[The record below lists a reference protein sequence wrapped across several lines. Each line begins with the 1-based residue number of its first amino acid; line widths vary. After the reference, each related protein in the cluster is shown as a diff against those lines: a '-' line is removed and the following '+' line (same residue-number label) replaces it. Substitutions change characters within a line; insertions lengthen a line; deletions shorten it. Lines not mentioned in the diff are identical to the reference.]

1 MERRLEKLSEIKEN
15 PHNPRFIKDEEFN
28 KLVQSIKDFPDML
41 ELREIVVDETMMAL
55 GGNMR
60 HKACIEAGVEETW
73 IKIIT
78 QDDVRPTLERRGITF
93 EELKK
98 EFIIKDNVG
107 FGQWDWEEIANN
119 YDPVNL
125 DEWGLDLPFDLSEE
139 NKAAEEDDF
148 DIPDEIE
155 TNIKYGD
162 VFEIGEHR
170 LVCGD
175 STNQEDCSLLMG
187 GEQADMV
194 FTDPPYGVS
203 YKGTNNPN
211 GREWEVIKNDDLRG
225 DKLYQFLFYT
235 FENMAALGKDDIA
248 YYVWFASSNHIEF
261 ETALLQ
267 AGLVV
272 RQELIWN
279 KGMILGHSD
288 YHWSHE
294 PMLYCKKKDQRTP
307 WYGDRTGKTILG
319 MRRTDLLEKKKE
331 DLIQIIKNLLDTS
344 TTWEIDRDSV
354 RTYKHPTQK
363 PVTLAG
369 RALINSSKEND
380 IIVDLFVGSGSTMV
394 ACDQLD
400 RRCYGMELDPQ
411 YCQIIIDRMQAQDP
425 EIKIKKNGKKYKK

>member
-1 MERRLEKLSEIKEN
+1 M
-15 PHNPRFIKDEEFN
+15 
-28 KLVQSIKDFPDML
+28 
-41 ELREIVVDETMMAL
+41 
-55 GGNMR
+55 
-60 HKACIEAGVEETW
+60 
-73 IKIIT
+73 
-78 QDDVRPTLERRGITF
+78 
-93 EELKK
+93 
-98 EFIIKDNVG
+98 
-107 FGQWDWEEIANN
+107 
-119 YDPVNL
+119 
-125 DEWGLDLPFDLSEE
+125 
-139 NKAAEEDDF
+139 EDDF

-155 TNIKYGD
+155 TNIQYGD
-162 VFEIGEHR
+162 VFQIGEHR

-175 STNQEDCSLLMG
+175 STKADDCVKLMN
-187 GEQADMV
+187 GEKADMV

-235 FENMAALGKDDIA
+235 FENMGTIAKDDIA
-248 YYVWFASSNHIEF
+248 YYVWFASSNHIQF

-267 AGLVV
+267 AGFVV

-294 PMLYCKKKDQRTP
+294 PLLYCKKKDQRTP
-307 WYGDRTGKTILG
+307 WYGDRTGKTILAA
-319 MRRTDLLEKKKE
+319 RRTDLLEKKKE

-344 TTWEIDRDSV
+344 TNWEIDRDSV

-369 RALINSSKEND
+369 RALINSSKEQD
-380 IIVDLFVGSGSTMV
+380 TVVDLFLGSGSTMV

-400 RRCYGMELDPQ
+400 RKCYGMELDPK

-425 EIKIKKNGKKYKK
+425 ELKIKKNGKKYKK